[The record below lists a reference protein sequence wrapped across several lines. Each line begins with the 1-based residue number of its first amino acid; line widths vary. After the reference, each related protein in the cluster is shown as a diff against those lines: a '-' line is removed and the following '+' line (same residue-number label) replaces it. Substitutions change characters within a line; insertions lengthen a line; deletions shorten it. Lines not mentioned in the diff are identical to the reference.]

1 MSMILDG
8 ASMQEHMQS
17 SLKGQLLI
25 AMPSLE
31 DPNFFQTVSCI
42 CEHNQDGAVGIVTNR
57 VFSSLAGQDI
67 FEELDINYVPEMAD
81 LTIHSGGPVRIDELF
96 LLHGPPLDWEGSLLI
111 TPHIALSNTL
121 DVIKALAA
129 GQGPAEFILALG
141 CAGWGPGQLEFE
153 IRQNA
158 WLNHPI
164 SEEII
169 FRTGVDE
176 QWKKA
181 MKISGVDPTFFSE
194 TAGHA

>member
-1 MSMILDG
+1 ME
-8 ASMQEHMQS
+8 AKNQS

-25 AMPSLE
+25 AMPSLD

-42 CEHNQDGAVGIVTNR
+42 CEHNSDGAVGIVTNR
-57 VFSSLAGQDI
+57 VFSSLTGKNI
-67 FEELDINYVPEMAD
+67 FEELNINYIPEIAD

-96 LLHGPPLDWEGSLLI
+96 LLHGPPLEWEGSLLI
-111 TPHIALSNTL
+111 TPSIALSNTL
-121 DVIKALAA
+121 DVIKALAI
-129 GQGPAEFILALG
+129 GQGPKEFILALG

-153 IRQNA
+153 IGQNA

-169 FRTGVDE
+169 FRTAVEE

-181 MKISGVDPTFFSE
+181 LKVSGVDPTFFSE